1 MKIAVAV
8 KQVGEL
14 GAEFEPQA
22 DARRIASEDLEWSL
36 NDWDR
41 FALEAGLE
49 LRDENGG
56 EVAVFTVGGPE
67 AEEALLASLAQGA
80 DRGVRIWDESIEPE
94 PLTVARVLAAAIGR
108 EAPDLILCGVQ
119 SSDAVNAAT
128 GVALAGLLDLPRVAV
143 VRRLRYDA
151 ATGSFEVD
159 RELEGGLVERVSLAT
174 PALLTVQTGINR
186 PRHAN
191 LRAIK
196 RADAKPREV
205 LGLAA
210 LGLDAGELERS
221 AGARVRSLRR
231 PDATSRAEMLE
242 GDAEQIAR
250 QILEIVSSRVGS

>member
-14 GAEFEPQA
+14 KAEFEPQA
-22 DARRIASEDLEWSL
+22 DARRITPEALEWSL

-41 FALEAGLE
+41 FALEAALE
-49 LRDENGG
+49 LRDANGG
-56 EVAVFTVGGPE
+56 EVVVLTVGGPE
-67 AEEALLASLAQGA
+67 AEGALLASLAQGA

-108 EAPDLILCGVQ
+108 ETPDLVLCGVQ
-119 SSDAVNAAT
+119 SSDAVNSAT

-151 ATGSFEVD
+151 SAGSFEVD
-159 RELEGGLVERVSLAT
+159 RELEGGLVERVSIAT

-196 RADAKPREV
+196 KADAKPRHLLE
-205 LGLAA
+205 LPA
-210 LGLDAGELERS
+210 LGLDAGDLQRS

-231 PDATSRAEMLE
+231 PDVTSRAQMLE
-242 GDAEQIAR
+242 GDADEIAR